1 MKKLQ
6 LILNMLLA
14 TMTAIV
20 FTACTDDTDKP
31 ATVDNTVTPENYTE
45 PTTDQMEVR
54 IEADLTAAVL
64 GQFDENS
71 TGAALVRRLPNAP
84 VDIDFNTSL
93 VLLKGSDFEG
103 AFPLTDEQLY
113 AVAVIYMSGGYIAIE
128 RPTERQL
135 DNFYGELYDAIIDVQ
150 EDLIEE
156 NFYMDEE
163 EAQAAARSTGQTERL
178 QVRRANVHRFAR
190 RAGVDT
196 ESEVLAEMLILG
208 PIDYFY
214 QEPFE
219 AEANI
224 ITQGQDG
231 EGPLTAPVTEI
242 VTIERNGYHSG
253 LMADAA
259 AQWLNDAERRLAE
272 TYDEMPDEVRAQT
285 RASANDAINNLM
297 SASETFTFN
306 GRMVYR
312 NYENQNRWTYRI
324 QQTIRSWGVHNF
336 SSNKDYY
343 YVQQNVSLNMGSKD
357 GDYFFYDYPGES
369 YWTPTSNF
377 GYWNCYYGSFLSSY
391 TTSMELVG
399 NGDILM
405 EAAVPTTDN
414 GSTSISVNI
423 GQSSSFTETT
433 GVTWSGT
440 FGITGGKSTATG
452 TVGGSYSTGTT
463 NASSFSLNTSRTYK
477 DLIPVQNRENNKVTW
492 TYKGNLPK
500 YRIED
505 RDGKYWFM
513 HGTAP
518 EILVNTASLTNEI
531 CWSVGN
537 PEGRYTLNV
546 TSCPETAILLYH
558 DGDKYEDSSKEGHY
572 EFTKSDLDNNF
583 RYELTQPNRALQT
596 WNMGVTIDEY
606 VNPDLF
612 GHRDLIVQALQ
623 SQFPQLYRE
632 QFTLADKTAENLEA
646 ANVFIG
652 QSKSVFGQNYD
663 ILQNIAR
670 DHGAKSFTIHWR
682 RQGATARDSYTV
694 MLDDDNNNRLEYDG
708 GIDDGTN
715 TAANLFDFNF
725 SSKWR
730 CGLDKKM
737 SGGYRFFWVEF
748 HASKAVSPKS
758 YTMVTASDAAQN
770 YQDNPR
776 LWYLYGKKQKTDEWT
791 LLATVDDTY
800 NNGDGLPWANNAVKT
815 KKFDVQPVNMQYF
828 RLEANSWTWHIQ
840 LAELY
845 FNY

>member
-6 LILNMLLA
+6 FIVNMLLA
-14 TMTAIV
+14 TVTAIV
-20 FTACTDDTDKP
+20 FTACTDTTDNP
-31 ATVDNTVTPENYTE
+31 AVVGNTVTPENFTE
-45 PTTDQMEVR
+45 PTTDQMKVR
-54 IEADLTAAVL
+54 VEADLTAAVL

-163 EAQAAARSTGQTERL
+163 EAKATARSTGQADRL
-178 QVRRANVHRFAR
+178 QVRRANVHRYAR

-224 ITQGQDG
+224 ITQSQDG
-231 EGPLTAPVTEI
+231 EGPVTAPVTEI

-272 TYDEMPDEVRAQT
+272 TYDEMPAEVRAQT
-285 RASANDAINNLM
+285 RASANDVINNM
-297 SASETFTFN
+297 INASETFTYS
-306 GRMVYR
+306 GRMVHKGWDNNKYWSDR
-312 NYENQNRWTYRI
+312 V
-324 QQTIRSWGVHNF
+324 QQTIRSWGVHSF

-343 YVQQNVSLNMGSKD
+343 YVQQNIALNMGNKD
-357 GDYFFYDYPGES
+357 GDYFFYDYPSENH
-369 YWTPTSNF
+369 WTLVSNF

-399 NGDILM
+399 KGDILM

-423 GQSSSFTETT
+423 GQSSSHTETA
-433 GVTWSGT
+433 GISWSGT
-440 FGITGGKSTATG
+440 FGINGGNPTATG
-452 TVGGSYSTGTT
+452 TFGGSFSAGTT
-463 NASSFSLNTSRTYK
+463 NGSSFSLSTSRTYK
-477 DLIPVQNRENNKVTW
+477 DLIPVLNRDGNKVTW

-505 RDGKYWFM
+505 RDGKYWLM

-546 TSCPETAILLYH
+546 TSCPETAALFYH
-558 DGDKYEDSSKEGHY
+558 DGEKYADCSKEGHY
-572 EFTKSDLDNNF
+572 EFTKSDFDNNF
-583 RYELTQPNRALQT
+583 SYELIQPNRALQT

-606 VNPDLF
+606 VSPDLV
-612 GHRDLIVQALQ
+612 GHRDLIVKALLG
-623 SQFPQLYRE
+623 QFPQLYQE
-632 QFTLADKTAENLEA
+632 QLNLADKTAESLEA

-652 QSKSVFGQNYD
+652 HAKSVFGQNYD

-670 DHGAKSFTIHWR
+670 DHGAKRFTIHWR
-682 RQGATARDSYTV
+682 RQGTTARDSYTV
-694 MLDDDNNNRLEYDG
+694 VINDYNNLEADG

-715 TAANLFDFNF
+715 TTANLFDSNF

-730 CGLDKKM
+730 CGVDKKM
-737 SGGYRFFWVEF
+737 SGEYRYYWVEF
-748 HASKAVSPKS
+748 HAPEAVSPKS
-758 YTMVTASDAAQN
+758 YTMVTASDAAQD

-791 LLATVDDTY
+791 LLATVDDTN